1 MTIAD
6 VLRLDELFTVWRQLA
21 EHTKTGAPG
30 LPTWLELWDRPAAQL
45 GDDDEGMTIFVP
57 TDVAFTNLEP
67 VVRDA
72 LAEGSL
78 INAERY
84 WLLGYHTV
92 HRLFPSS
99 EFQDGDVAPWEG
111 DVQMTI
117 DPLAY
122 GGQPIIETD
131 LRVTNGYIHV
141 IGGVVV
147 PDLVLRAAED
157 S

>member
-1 MTIAD
+1 
-6 VLRLDELFTVWRQLA
+6 
-21 EHTKTGAPG
+21 
-30 LPTWLELWDRPAAQL
+30 
-45 GDDDEGMTIFVP
+45 
-57 TDVAFTNLEP
+57 
-67 VVRDA
+67 
-72 LAEGSL
+72 
-78 INAERY
+78 
-84 WLLGYHTV
+84 
-92 HRLFPSS
+92 
-99 EFQDGDVAPWEG
+99 
-111 DVQMTI
+111 MTI